1 MIEFQGLTVR
11 MNANVL
17 IDGFSFSVTPKMRV
31 GLVGKNGTGKTTLFN
46 TILGRLEPDKGD
58 IQIPKSA
65 VMAEVAQEVTNTEL
79 TAFEYILS
87 GDAELV
93 ALRAEEEEA
102 LIAEDGMKISE
113 IHQRLAQIDGYRAD
127 SRAYQLLAGLGFKQE
142 DYHKKVKEFSGGW
155 RMRLNIGKA
164 LMCRSDILLLDEP
177 TNHLD
182 FETVVW
188 VEDWLKQYQGI
199 LIVISHDRDFLDNIC
214 THIIHLYQQK
224 ATVYTGNYTGFLR
237 LKAEKL
243 AHQQAQFEKNER
255 TRAHLQKF
263 VDRFSA
269 KATKAKQAQS
279 RVKALEK
286 LEDVAPVMAENEFT
300 FNFQTPD
307 RLPDPLIR
315 LDEVSFSYDGIHN
328 ILETIDLTITP
339 ETRLGVLGRN
349 GEGKSTLIK
358 LIAGENKP
366 TAGQIIAS
374 EHLRVGYFSQHQVEY
389 LNLDADAIW
398 HLTQLDSTLSTQEAR
413 NFLGSFGFHGDK
425 VIEKIAPFSG
435 GEKARLA
442 LAMIVFQKPNLLLLD
457 EPTNHLDIEMRE
469 AIAMALQSFDGG
481 VLMVS
486 HDASL
491 LELCC
496 DQFIL
501 VAHKTLKEFKGD
513 LNDYRQYLIEQNRQI
528 QREERQ
534 NKKGDRIEKEP
545 EPIIETPKEV
555 IQLDRETRK
564 ERQAELRR
572 LTKNAEQ
579 AEKNMAKLTI
589 EIEKIDQILGD
600 PTTYDSKSPDEIQ
613 KLNEEK
619 LRLEEKLEATEEQ
632 WIIDSERVE
641 VLTEQLAQ

>member
-17 IDGFSFSVTPKMRV
+17 IDGFSFSVTPRMRI

-46 TILGRLEPDKGD
+46 TILGRLDPDKGE

-65 VMAEVAQEVTNTEL
+65 VMAEVAQEITNTEL

-87 GDAELV
+87 GDTELVQLREDELV
-93 ALRAEEEEA
+93 ALDEG
-102 LIAEDGMKISE
+102 DGIRICD
-113 IHQRLAQIDGYRAD
+113 IHMRLEQIDGYRAD
-127 SRAYQLLAGLGFKQE
+127 SRAYQLLDGLGFKAE

-188 VEDWLKQYQGI
+188 VEDWLKQYRGI
-199 LIVISHDRDFLDNIC
+199 LVVISHDRDFLDNIC

-224 ATVYTGNYTGFLR
+224 ATTYTGNYTDFLR

-243 AHQQAQFEKNER
+243 ALQQAQFEKNEK

-269 KATKAKQAQS
+269 QATKAKQAQS
-279 RVKALEK
+279 RVKALER
-286 LEDVAPVMAENEFT
+286 LGDIAPVLAENEFS
-300 FNFQTPD
+300 FSFQEPD
-307 RLPDPLIR
+307 RLPDPLIL
-315 LDEVSFSYDGIHN
+315 LDDVSFSYDGVHN
-328 ILETIDLTITP
+328 IIENIDFTITP
-339 ETRLGVLGRN
+339 ETRMGVLGRN

-366 TAGQIIAS
+366 TDGVIVAS

-389 LNLDADAIW
+389 LNLDADPIW
-398 HLTQLDSTLSTQEAR
+398 HLLQLDKNLTTQGAR
-413 NFLGSFGFHGDK
+413 NFLGSFGFHGEK
-425 VIEKIAPFSG
+425 VLEKIGPFSG

-469 AIAMALQSFDGG
+469 AIAMALQEFSGG

-501 VAHKTLKEFKGD
+501 VANKGIKEFKGD
-513 LNDYRQYLIEQNRQI
+513 LEDYRHYLIEQNRLANRTDKSATPKKKKEEKKQAPRI
-528 QREERQ
+528 DKEERKELQ
-534 NKKGDRIEKEP
+534 N
-545 EPIIETPKEV
+545 
-555 IQLDRETRK
+555 
-564 ERQAELRR
+564 ELRR
-572 LTKNAEQ
+572 LIKESEQ
-579 AEKNMAKLTI
+579 AEKKITKLT
-589 EIEKIDQILGD
+589 EKIAKIDEVLAD
-600 PTTYDSKSPDEIQ
+600 PASYEKKSPDELLTI
-613 KLNEEK
+613 NSEK
-619 LRLEEKLEATEEQ
+619 ANLESELHALEESWLH
-632 WIIDSERVE
+632 DSEKRE
-641 VLTEQLAQ
+641 ALSQQLAD

>member
-17 IDGFSFSVTPKMRV
+17 IDGFSFSVAPKMRI

-65 VMAEVAQEVTNTEL
+65 VMAEVAQEITNTEL

-87 GDAELV
+87 GDEELV
-93 ALRAEEEEA
+93 KLREDE
-102 LIAEDGMKISE
+102 LIALEAGDGMKISD
-113 IHQRLAQIDGYRAD
+113 IHTRLEQIDGYRAD
-127 SRAYQLLAGLGFKQE
+127 SRAYQLLDGLGFKAE

-188 VEDWLKQYQGI
+188 VEDWLKQYAGI

-224 ATVYTGNYTGFLR
+224 ATAYTGNYTAFLR

-243 AHQQAQFEKNER
+243 AHQQAQFEKNEKV
-255 TRAHLQKF
+255 RAHLQKF

-279 RVKALEK
+279 RVKALQK
-286 LEDVAPVMAENEFT
+286 LEDIAPVVAENEFA
-300 FNFQTPD
+300 FSFQTPD

-315 LDEVSFSYDGIHN
+315 LDEVSFSYDGSHN
-328 ILETIDLTITP
+328 ILEKIDMTITP
-339 ETRLGVLGRN
+339 ETRMGILGRN

-358 LIAGENKP
+358 MIAGENAP
-366 TAGQIIAS
+366 TEGSIIAS

-389 LNLDADAIW
+389 LNLDADPVW
-398 HLTQLDSTLSTQEAR
+398 HILQLDKETSIQEAR

-425 VIEKIAPFSG
+425 VLEKIAPFSG

-469 AIAMALQSFDGG
+469 AIALALQEFDGG

-496 DQFIL
+496 DQFVL
-501 VAHKTLKEFKGD
+501 VANKGLTEFKGD
-513 LNDYRQYLIEQNRQI
+513 LNDYRQYLIEQNREANRAEKKSPTKNEEKETI
-528 QREERQ
+528 KPKRHIEREER
-534 NKKGDRIEKEP
+534 KE
-545 EPIIETPKEV
+545 
-555 IQLDRETRK
+555 L
-564 ERQAELRR
+564 QAELRR
-572 LTKNAEQ
+572 LTRETEQ
-579 AEKNMAKLTI
+579 AEKKLPKLEAKI
-589 EIEKIDQILGD
+589 EAIDAVLGD
-600 PTTYDSKSPDEIQ
+600 PATYDTKSPEAIQ
-613 KLNEEK
+613 KLNDEK
-619 LRLEEKLEATEEQ
+619 LQLETEQASLEEAWLLGSARIEEL
-632 WIIDSERVE
+632 SE
-641 VLTEQLAQ
+641 LLA

>member
-17 IDGFSFSVTPKMRV
+17 IDGFSFSVAPKMRI

-65 VMAEVAQEVTNTEL
+65 VMAEVAQEITNTEL

-87 GDAELV
+87 GDEELV
-93 ALRAEEEEA
+93 KLREDE
-102 LIAEDGMKISE
+102 LIALEAGDGMKISD
-113 IHQRLAQIDGYRAD
+113 IHTRLEQIDGYRAD
-127 SRAYQLLAGLGFKQE
+127 SRAYQLLDGLGFKAE

-188 VEDWLKQYQGI
+188 VEDWLKQYAGI
-199 LIVISHDRDFLDNIC
+199 MIVISHDRDFLDNIC

-224 ATVYTGNYTGFLR
+224 ATAYTGNYTAFLR

-243 AHQQAQFEKNER
+243 AHQQAQFEKNEKV
-255 TRAHLQKF
+255 RAHLQKF

-279 RVKALEK
+279 RVKALQK
-286 LEDVAPVMAENEFT
+286 LEDIAPVVAENEFA
-300 FNFQTPD
+300 FSFQTPD

-315 LDEVSFSYDGIHN
+315 LDEVSFSYDGSHN
-328 ILETIDLTITP
+328 ILEKIDMTITP
-339 ETRLGVLGRN
+339 ETRMGILGRN

-358 LIAGENKP
+358 MIAGENAP
-366 TAGQIIAS
+366 TEGSIIAS

-389 LNLDADAIW
+389 LNLDADPVW
-398 HLTQLDSTLSTQEAR
+398 HILQLDKETSIQEAR

-425 VIEKIAPFSG
+425 VLEKIAPFSG

-469 AIAMALQSFDGG
+469 AIALALPEFDGG

-496 DQFIL
+496 DQFVL
-501 VAHKTLKEFKGD
+501 VANKGLTEFKGD
-513 LNDYRQYLIEQNRQI
+513 LNDYRQYLIEQNREANRAEKKSPTKNEEKETI
-528 QREERQ
+528 KPKRHIEREER
-534 NKKGDRIEKEP
+534 KE
-545 EPIIETPKEV
+545 
-555 IQLDRETRK
+555 L
-564 ERQAELRR
+564 QAELRR
-572 LTKNAEQ
+572 LTRETEQ
-579 AEKNMAKLTI
+579 AEKKLPKLEAKI
-589 EIEKIDQILGD
+589 EAIDAVLGD
-600 PTTYDSKSPDEIQ
+600 PITYDTKSPEAIQ
-613 KLNEEK
+613 KLNDEK
-619 LRLEEKLEATEEQ
+619 LQLETEQASLEEAWLLGSARIEEL
-632 WIIDSERVE
+632 SEL
-641 VLTEQLAQ
+641 LT

>member
-17 IDGFSFSVTPKMRV
+17 IDGFSFSVAPKMRI

-65 VMAEVAQEVTNTEL
+65 VMAEVAQEITNTEL

-87 GDAELV
+87 GDEELV
-93 ALRAEEEEA
+93 KLREDELAALEA
-102 LIAEDGMKISE
+102 GDGMKISD
-113 IHQRLAQIDGYRAD
+113 IHTRLEQIDGYRAD
-127 SRAYQLLAGLGFKQE
+127 SRAYQLLDGLGFKAE

-188 VEDWLKQYQGI
+188 VEDWLKQYAGI

-224 ATVYTGNYTGFLR
+224 ATAYTGNYTAFLR

-243 AHQQAQFEKNER
+243 AHQQAQFEKNEKV
-255 TRAHLQKF
+255 RAHLQKF

-279 RVKALEK
+279 RVKALQK
-286 LEDVAPVMAENEFT
+286 LEDIAPVVAENEFA
-300 FNFQTPD
+300 FSFQTPD

-315 LDEVSFSYDGIHN
+315 LDEVSFSYDGSHN
-328 ILETIDLTITP
+328 ILEKIEMTITP
-339 ETRLGVLGRN
+339 ETRMGILGRN

-358 LIAGENKP
+358 MIAGENAP
-366 TAGQIIAS
+366 TEGSIIAS

-389 LNLDADAIW
+389 LNLDADPVW
-398 HLTQLDSTLSTQEAR
+398 HILQLDKETSIQEAR

-425 VIEKIAPFSG
+425 VLEKIAPFSG

-469 AIAMALQSFDGG
+469 AIALALQEFDGG

-496 DQFIL
+496 DQFVL
-501 VAHKTLKEFKGD
+501 VANKGLTEFKGD
-513 LNDYRQYLIEQNRQI
+513 LNDYRQYLIEQNREANRAEKKSPTNNEEKETI
-528 QREERQ
+528 KPKRHIEREER
-534 NKKGDRIEKEP
+534 KE
-545 EPIIETPKEV
+545 
-555 IQLDRETRK
+555 L
-564 ERQAELRR
+564 QAELRR
-572 LTKNAEQ
+572 LTRETEQ
-579 AEKNMAKLTI
+579 AEKKLPKLETKI
-589 EIEKIDQILGD
+589 EAIDAVLGD
-600 PTTYDSKSPDEIQ
+600 PITYDTKSPEAIQ
-613 KLNEEK
+613 KLNDEK
-619 LRLEEKLEATEEQ
+619 LQLETEQASLEEAWLLGSARIEEL
-632 WIIDSERVE
+632 SE
-641 VLTEQLAQ
+641 LLA

>member
-65 VMAEVAQEVTNTEL
+65 VMAEVAQEVTDTEL

-224 ATVYTGNYTGFLR
+224 ATVYTGNYTAFLR

-255 TRAHLQKF
+255 TKAHLQKF
-263 VDRFSA
+263 IDRFSA

-286 LEDVAPVMAENEFT
+286 LEDIAPVVAENEFS
-300 FNFQTPD
+300 FSFQTPD

-358 LIAGENKP
+358 LIAGENQP

-413 NFLGSFGFHGDK
+413 NFLGAFGFHGDK

-469 AIAMALQSFDGG
+469 AIAMALQSFEGG

-501 VAHKTLKEFKGD
+501 VANKTLREFKGD
-513 LNDYRQYLIEQNRQI
+513 LNDYRQFLIEQNRQI
-528 QREERQ
+528 QRDERQ
-534 NKKGDRIEKEP
+534 SKRDNRLDREP
-545 EPIIETPKEV
+545 EPIIEAPKPVE
-555 IQLDRETRK
+555 QLDRETRK
-564 ERQAELRR
+564 ELQAELRR
-572 LTKNAEQ
+572 LTKNSEQ
-579 AEKNMAKLTI
+579 AEKNIAKFTAA
-589 EIEKIDQILGD
+589 IEKIDQILGD
-600 PTTYDSKSPDEIQ
+600 PTTYNDQSPEAIQ

-619 LRLEEKLEATEEQ
+619 QQLETQLLKTEESWLQ
-632 WIIDSERVE
+632 DSERIE
-641 VLTEQLAQ
+641 VLTEMLVI

>member
-17 IDGFSFSVTPKMRV
+17 IDGFSFSVAPKMRI

-65 VMAEVAQEVTNTEL
+65 VMAEVAQEITNTEL

-87 GDAELV
+87 GDEELV
-93 ALRAEEEEA
+93 KLREDE
-102 LIAEDGMKISE
+102 LIALEAGDGMKISD
-113 IHQRLAQIDGYRAD
+113 IHTRLEQIDGYRAD
-127 SRAYQLLAGLGFKQE
+127 SRAYQLLDGLGFKAE

-188 VEDWLKQYQGI
+188 VEDWLKQYAGI

-224 ATVYTGNYTGFLR
+224 ATAYTGNYTAFLR

-243 AHQQAQFEKNER
+243 AHQQAQFEKNEKV
-255 TRAHLQKF
+255 RAHLQKF

-279 RVKALEK
+279 RVKALQK
-286 LEDVAPVMAENEFT
+286 LEDIAPVVAENEFA
-300 FNFQTPD
+300 FSFQTPD

-315 LDEVSFSYDGIHN
+315 LDEVSFSYDGSHN
-328 ILETIDLTITP
+328 ILEKIDMTITP
-339 ETRLGVLGRN
+339 ETRMGILGRN

-358 LIAGENKP
+358 MIAGENAPKE
-366 TAGQIIAS
+366 GSIIAS

-389 LNLDADAIW
+389 LNLDADPVW
-398 HLTQLDSTLSTQEAR
+398 HILQLDKETSIQEAR

-425 VIEKIAPFSG
+425 VLEKIAPFSG

-469 AIAMALQSFDGG
+469 AIALALQEFDGG

-496 DQFIL
+496 DQFVL
-501 VAHKTLKEFKGD
+501 VANKGLTEFKGD
-513 LNDYRQYLIEQNRQI
+513 LNDYRQYLIEQNREANRAEKKSPTKNEKKETI
-528 QREERQ
+528 KPKRHIEREER
-534 NKKGDRIEKEP
+534 KE
-545 EPIIETPKEV
+545 
-555 IQLDRETRK
+555 L
-564 ERQAELRR
+564 QAELRR
-572 LTKNAEQ
+572 LTRETEQ
-579 AEKNMAKLTI
+579 AEKKLPKLEAKI
-589 EIEKIDQILGD
+589 EAIDAVLGD
-600 PTTYDSKSPDEIQ
+600 PATYDTKSPEAIQ
-613 KLNEEK
+613 KLNDEK
-619 LRLEEKLEATEEQ
+619 LQLETEQASLEEAWLLGSARIEEL
-632 WIIDSERVE
+632 SE
-641 VLTEQLAQ
+641 LLA

>member
-11 MNANVL
+11 MNANIL
-17 IDGFSFSVTPKMRV
+17 IDGFSFSVTPKMRI

-58 IQIPKSA
+58 IQIPKTA
-65 VMAEVAQEVTNTEL
+65 VMAEVAQEITNTEL

-87 GDAELV
+87 GDEELAEL
-93 ALRAEEEEA
+93 RRDE
-102 LIAEDGMKISE
+102 LIALEEGDGMKISD
-113 IHQRLAQIDGYRAD
+113 IHTRLEQIDGYRAD
-127 SRAYQLLAGLGFKQE
+127 SRAYQLLAGLGFKAE

-188 VEDWLKQYQGI
+188 VEDWLKQYAGI

-224 ATVYTGNYTGFLR
+224 ATAYTGNYTGFLR

-243 AHQQAQFEKNER
+243 AHQQAQFEKNEK

-279 RVKALEK
+279 RVKALQK
-286 LEDVAPVMAENEFT
+286 LEDIAPVVAENEFA
-300 FNFQTPD
+300 FNFQEPD

-315 LDEVSFSYDGIHN
+315 LDEVSFSYDGEHN
-328 ILETIDLTITP
+328 ILENINMTITP
-339 ETRLGVLGRN
+339 ETRMGVLGRN

-358 LIAGENKP
+358 MIAGENKP
-366 TAGQIIAS
+366 TSGMIIAS

-389 LNLDADAIW
+389 LNLDADPVW
-398 HLTQLDSTLSTQEAR
+398 HIMQLDKAITMQEAR
-413 NFLGSFGFHGDK
+413 NFLGSFGFHGEK
-425 VIEKIAPFSG
+425 VLEKIAPFSG

-469 AIAMALQSFDGG
+469 AIALALQEFSGG

-496 DQFIL
+496 DQFTL
-501 VAHKTLKEFKGD
+501 VANKGLTEFKGD
-513 LNDYRQYLIEQNRQI
+513 LEDYRQYLIEQNREANRSEKKSPTKKEEKTIEKPKQQI
-528 QREERQ
+528 DREER
-534 NKKGDRIEKEP
+534 KA
-545 EPIIETPKEV
+545 
-555 IQLDRETRK
+555 L
-564 ERQAELRR
+564 QAELRR
-572 LTKNAEQ
+572 LTREVEQ
-579 AEKNMAKLTI
+579 AEKKMPKL
-589 EIEKIDQILGD
+589 EEKVQSIDEILGD
-600 PTTYDSKSPDEIQ
+600 PATYDTKSPEEIQ
-613 KLNEEK
+613 KLNDEK
-619 LRLEEKLEATEEQ
+619 QAFETEQETLEETWLLNSARIEE
-632 WIIDSERVE
+632 IDELFE
-641 VLTEQLAQ
+641 E

>member
-1 MIEFQGLTVR
+1 MIDFQGLTVR

-17 IDGFSFSVTPKMRV
+17 IDGFSFSVTPRMRI

-46 TILGRLEPDKGD
+46 TILGRLDPDKGE

-65 VMAEVAQEVTNTEL
+65 VMAEVAQEITDTEL

-87 GDAELV
+87 GDTELV
-93 ALRAEEEEA
+93 KLREDE
-102 LIAEDGMKISE
+102 LIALDEGDGIKICD
-113 IHQRLAQIDGYRAD
+113 IHMRLEQIDGYRAD
-127 SRAYQLLAGLGFKQE
+127 SRAYQLLDGLGFKPE
-142 DYHKKVKEFSGGW
+142 DYHKQVKAFSGGW

-188 VEDWLKQYQGI
+188 VEDWLKQYRGI

-224 ATVYTGNYTGFLR
+224 ATPYTGNYTDFLR

-243 AHQQAQFEKNER
+243 ALQQAQFEKNEK

-269 KATKAKQAQS
+269 QATKAKQAQS
-279 RVKALEK
+279 RVKALER
-286 LEDVAPVMAENEFT
+286 LEDIAPVLAENEFT
-300 FNFQTPD
+300 FSFQEPD
-307 RLPDPLIR
+307 RLPDPLIL
-315 LDEVSFSYDGIHN
+315 LDGVSFSYDGEHN
-328 ILETIDLTITP
+328 ILENLDFTITP
-339 ETRLGVLGRN
+339 ETRMGVLGRN

-358 LIAGENKP
+358 LIAGENRP
-366 TAGQIIAS
+366 TDGIIVAS

-389 LNLDADAIW
+389 LNLDADPIW
-398 HLTQLDSTLSTQEAR
+398 HLLQLDKNLTTQGAR

-425 VIEKIAPFSG
+425 VIEKIGPFSG

-442 LAMIVFQKPNLLLLD
+442 LAMIVYQKPNLLLLD

-469 AIAMALQSFDGG
+469 AIAMALQEFTGG

-496 DQFIL
+496 DQFVL
-501 VAHKTLKEFKGD
+501 VADKGLKEFKGD
-513 LNDYRQYLIEQNRQI
+513 LADYRQYLIEQSRQANRTDKSSTSKKKDAKK
-528 QREERQ
+528 EE
-534 NKKGDRIEKEP
+534 KKVVLKIDKE
-545 EPIIETPKEV
+545 
-555 IQLDRETRK
+555 QRK
-564 ERQAELRR
+564 ELQNELRR
-572 LTKNAEQ
+572 LIKESEQ
-579 AEKNMAKLTI
+579 AEKRIPKLT
-589 EIEKIDQILGD
+589 EKIAKIDEVLAD
-600 PTTYDSKSPDEIQ
+600 PSSYEKKTP
-613 KLNEEK
+613 EELFAIDTEK
-619 LRLEEKLEATEEQ
+619 TAIETELHTLEEAWLTGTERREELV
-632 WIIDSERVE
+632 S
-641 VLTEQLAQ
+641 LLGN